1 MPKLPTAQEVKNY
14 VYEHPKVL
22 EVLAW
27 ARRRSFPGFFGIPV
41 YTVVLF
47 IVREMQRTAIQ
58 TRANSMAFSFFLAL
72 FPSLILLLTLV
83 PFFSRFFVFWEPTSE
98 RSLMQIML
106 REFQEIL
113 PGTAGEMVTDTFYQL
128 NEIHGT
134 LLSVGFFLAIYFA
147 SNGMIDMMRSFEK
160 RYRRTFKRRTWLRKR
175 MVAIGLL
182 FQLGALLLI
191 STILF
196 IMGDTAIGWITE
208 RFALSFGAKFI
219 LQLFRWLIIILLIYS
234 GFATLYRYGASTYQR
249 FKWLSPGASMAT
261 ILGVLVSVGF
271 SFYVDNFGTYN
282 RVYGSIGTIIV
293 LMLWIQLNCYILLIG
308 FELNAS
314 IAVQRDRQTKPKRHR
329 DLPTSGEEE

>member
-1 MPKLPTAQEVKNY
+1 MPKLPTAQEIKTY
-14 VYEHPKVL
+14 FYEHPFVV

-47 IVREMQRTAIQ
+47 IVREMQRSAIQ

-83 PFFSRFFVFWEPTSE
+83 PFFSGFFLFWEPASD
-98 RSLMQIML
+98 RSLMRIML
-106 REFQEIL
+106 QEFQEIL
-113 PGTAGEMVTDTFYQL
+113 PGTAGQMVTDTFYQL

-191 STILF
+191 CTILF
-196 IMGDTAIGWITE
+196 IMGDAAVSWITD
-208 RFALSFGAKFI
+208 RFALSFGAKFA
-219 LQLFRWLIIILLIYS
+219 LQLVRWLIILLLFYS
-234 GFATLYRYGASTYQR
+234 GFSILYRYGPSTIER

-261 ILGVLVSVGF
+261 VLSVLVSVGF

-314 IAVQRDRQTKPKRHR
+314 IAIQRERRTRPKRHR
-329 DLPTSGEEE
+329 DLPANAEEE